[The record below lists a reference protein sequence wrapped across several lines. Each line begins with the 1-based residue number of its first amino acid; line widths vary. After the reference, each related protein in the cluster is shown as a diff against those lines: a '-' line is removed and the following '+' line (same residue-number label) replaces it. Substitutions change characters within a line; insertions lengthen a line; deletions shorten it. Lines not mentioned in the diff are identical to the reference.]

1 MPPKRPAAV
10 AVGDL
15 HAYPIRPP
23 LTGARDWYW
32 RVVLHRDGRQVTVP
46 RASRRMPT
54 KDVSEVLARL
64 LVDGAAD
71 LDPGAGGE
79 VRTVSDLLDAFVSD
93 VNQRPGGNRRT
104 YVAHRRRALRLEGI
118 IGAVA
123 VSAVT
128 AATLDRLVRQLV
140 AEGLHRGGIR
150 PLMATLRSAWA
161 WAVEREVIPMR
172 PLARVRLP
180 PAGRVMDDYTPTG
193 EEVAVALDHLGDAP
207 AWVGQALA
215 LLWATGCR
223 PHEVCAM
230 TRGDVHRWTETVIRD
245 GQPVEVE
252 RVELHVPAGT
262 KTGARVVGIG
272 EGCWQARQ
280 VLDQLLAQ
288 PGAPDDRLLSVAAKT
303 VEMVARYLDPA
314 CVRAGLPRWTLY
326 GLRRLASSTLIE
338 SGIDPAAYAAQMG
351 HSWEMG
357 LRLYARTK
365 PSAVRSA
372 ADLLGVAKGS
382 GERWRGKK
390 KA

>member
-15 HAYPIRPP
+15 HAFPMRAP
-23 LTGARDWYW
+23 LAGRRDWYW
-32 RVVLHRDGRQVTVP
+32 RVYLHRDGRQVTVKG
-46 RASRRMPT
+46 ASRRMPT
-54 KDVSEVLARL
+54 KDVSEFLARL

-71 LDPGAGGE
+71 LDPGASGE
-79 VRTVSDLLDAFVSD
+79 VRTVSDLLAAFVGD

-150 PLMATLRSAWA
+150 PLLATLRSAWS
-161 WAVEREVIPMR
+161 WAAERELIPMR

-180 PAGRVMDDYTPTG
+180 PAGRVLDGYTPTG
-193 EEVAVALDHLGDAP
+193 EEVAAALDHLGDAP
-207 AWVGQALA
+207 EWVGQVIA

-223 PHEVCAM
+223 PHEVCAL

-245 GQPVEVE
+245 GKPVEVE
-252 RVELHVPAGT
+252 RVELHVPAAT

-272 EGCWQARQ
+272 EGATAARR
-280 VLDQLLAQ
+280 VLDQLLAH
-288 PGAPDDRLLSVAAKT
+288 PGAPDVRLLPVAAKT
-303 VEMVARYLDPA
+303 VEMIARYLDPA
-314 CVRAGLPRWTLY
+314 CARAGLPRWTLY

-338 SGIDPAAYAAQMG
+338 SGIDPVTYAAQMG

-372 ADLLGVAKGS
+372 ADMLGVAGGGS
-382 GERWRGKK
+382 ERWQGKK